1 MRLFEFASSDP
12 LRVKLTSV
20 VSQLKSRY
28 MDTNSVEPPS
38 VDTLLALLKKNDII
52 ISKSDLFDMIK
63 KEPLVNI
70 IKDVKQNNVIFKG
83 MKPHEDNMPDDDS
96 EKIVS
101 KMASKALK

>member
-1 MRLFEFASSDP
+1 
-12 LRVKLTSV
+12 
-20 VSQLKSRY
+20 
-28 MDTNSVEPPS
+28 
-38 VDTLLALLKKNDII
+38 
-52 ISKSDLFDMIK
+52 MIK

-83 MKPHEDNMPDDDS
+83 MKPHEDNMPDDES